1 MKIKTNQQTLL
12 MLKSNL
18 NKILLKDSH
27 IYVITEIESIE
38 EEEEIVKKANFFR
51 NGSTKKV
58 VNTYITKLVI
68 QSVHNTGK
76 FVGVLT
82 DESCES
88 FIYFYDL
95 YKLRQNWLNMK
106 EQIELYGF
114 HVVRKPEPEMIIDD
128 SGSMKPTVPDIKP
141 TPCPI
146 CGKSHEEYHLCTP
159 CPLTEAINNL
169 K

>member
-1 MKIKTNQQTLL
+1 MKIKTYPQALL

-51 NGSTKKV
+51 KGSTKKV

-68 QSVHNTGK
+68 ESTHNTGK

-88 FIYFYDL
+88 FIHWYDL
-95 YKLRQNWLNMK
+95 YKLRQNWLNLK
-106 EQIELYGF
+106 EQIELFGF
-114 HVVRKPEPEMIIDD
+114 HIVRKPEPE
-128 SGSMKPTVPDIKP
+128 KVPDVKP

-146 CGKSHEEYHLCTP
+146 CGKNHEEYHLCTP
-159 CPLTEAINNL
+159 CPLTEAVNNL